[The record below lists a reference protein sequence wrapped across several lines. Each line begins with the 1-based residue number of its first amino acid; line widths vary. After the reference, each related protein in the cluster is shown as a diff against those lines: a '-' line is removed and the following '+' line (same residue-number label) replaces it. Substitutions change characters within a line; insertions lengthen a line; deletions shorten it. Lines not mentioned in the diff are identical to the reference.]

1 MATCPTLRLSSD
13 SKYLTGRA
21 AEDPDSKYFMRG
33 NGNSPLLCPSP
44 TSNILIYGNWKPEDS
59 QSIPSIISH
68 DFKSQSLPILLIW
81 QLGCTFFFFLSDWDT
96 STNLQISCSTWLR
109 RLRQYVVSTDNSFSD
124 KKAIDRVI
132 FFPLLLPIKRR
143 LSWNN
148 FTSQTPGCGWVPGT
162 RLLDYPAVVFLFA
175 SAGQQLVFIRRQIM
189 IHAKKK
195 MVKTNKERSSGNTVV
210 CSRGCQGEESIL
222 FFRPL

>member
-1 MATCPTLRLSSD
+1 MIFFSPWTQRARVLTEDLNIGDLTSIWPAQAVSSWMATCPTLRLSSD

-81 QLGCTFFFFLSDWDT
+81 QLGCTFFFFFLVGLGYIYK
-96 STNLQISCSTWLR
+96 STNKLQHLAE
-109 RLRQYVVSTDNSFSD
+109 
-124 KKAIDRVI
+124 KA
-132 FFPLLLPIKRR
+132 
-143 LSWNN
+143 
-148 FTSQTPGCGWVPGT
+148 
-162 RLLDYPAVVFLFA
+162 
-175 SAGQQLVFIRRQIM
+175 
-189 IHAKKK
+189 
-195 MVKTNKERSSGNTVV
+195 
-210 CSRGCQGEESIL
+210 
-222 FFRPL
+222 